1 VGRFRKRPLEVE
13 AVRVE
18 GRWFREDVD
27 QRTLDPPGNAHDVYI
42 DRNWRMVY
50 VRTPEGTMRA
60 KVGDWLI
67 RGVAGEVYPCADAVF
82 RKTYEPAT

>member
-1 VGRFRKRPLEVE
+1 MARFRKRPIVVE
-13 AVRVE
+13 AVQIE
-18 GRWFREDVD
+18 ARWFREDTD
-27 QRTLDPPGNAHDVYI
+27 QRTLEAPGNAQEVYI
-42 DRNWRMVY
+42 DRGWRMVY

-67 RGVAGEVYPCADAVF
+67 RGVAGEIYPCAEGIF